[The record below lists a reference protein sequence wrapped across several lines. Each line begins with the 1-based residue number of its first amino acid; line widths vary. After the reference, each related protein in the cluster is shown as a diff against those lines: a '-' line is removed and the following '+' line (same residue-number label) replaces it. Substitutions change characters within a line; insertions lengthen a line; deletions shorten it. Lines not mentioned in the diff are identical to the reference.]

1 MIMEKSKGKVYQSS
15 IQEAYDQIDGQFY
28 FIELPQE
35 LLDELGWEIEDEL
48 DAEIKL
54 GEKNNVIVI
63 KKK

>member
-1 MIMEKSKGKVYQSS
+1 MEKTKGKVYQSS
-15 IQEAYDQIDGQFY
+15 IQEGYDQIDGQFY
-28 FIELPQE
+28 FVELPKE